1 MIKDSTQIKCR
12 PATKIYIFCP
22 AGYATGGPEALHQLG
37 AKLKRL
43 DFNAFMY
50 YYSTPG
56 SVDIVHKNYEKYS
69 VPVAQEI
76 ENDSGN
82 MMILPET
89 HLLPVFDDNYKQ
101 VRKVIWWLSVV
112 NYYITQENLTQSLKG
127 EKHFKLRNY
136 LGRFPTASFG
146 RLKRRKDVQH
156 ISHSYYSQVHLAENG
171 IKPVGRISDYMNS
184 AFFDMVDES
193 TPKENLVIYNPIKN
207 DSFLDKIME
216 LTPTIKWVAIK
227 GMTPAQV
234 AALMNRAKLY
244 IDFGFHPGKERMPRE
259 ACIMRC
265 CMIIGKT
272 GSAAYQQDMPIS
284 EQYRF
289 DKSQDQIPAIIERIG
304 QCLNNYKTLVTDFA
318 PYRETLYQEEQQ
330 FEQDIQKVFVKG

>member
-1 MIKDSTQIKCR
+1 LTKDSTQIKCQ

-37 AKLKRL
+37 AKLTRL
-43 DFNAFMY
+43 DFNVFMH
-50 YYSTPG
+50 YYSTPD

-69 VPVAQEI
+69 VPVADEVDNVSRNI
-76 ENDSGN
+76 
-82 MMILPET
+82 MILPET
-89 HLLPVFDDNYKQ
+89 HLLPIFDDNYKH

-127 EKHFKLRNY
+127 EKYFKLRNY
-136 LGRFPTASFG
+136 LGRFPTASFS

-193 TPKENLVIYNPIKN
+193 TPKESLVIYNPIKN
-207 DSFLDKIME
+207 DAFLDKIIA
-216 LTPTIKWVAIK
+216 LTPTIKWVPIK
-227 GMTPAQV
+227 GMTPAEV
-234 AALMNRAKLY
+234 ATLMNKAKLY
-244 IDFGFHPGKERMPRE
+244 VDFGFHPGKERMPRE

-272 GSAAYQQDMPIS
+272 GSAAYQQDMPIP

-289 DKSQDQIPAIIERIG
+289 DKSEDQIPAIIERIG
-304 QCLNNYKTLVTDFA
+304 QCLNSYKTLVADFA
-318 PYRETLYQEEQQ
+318 PYRETLYREEEQ

>member
-1 MIKDSTQIKCR
+1 LIKDSTQIKCR

-69 VPVAQEI
+69 VPVAPEI

-89 HLLPVFDDNYKQ
+89 HLLPVSDDNYKH

-112 NYYITQENLTQSLKG
+112 NYYITQKNLTQSLKG
-127 EKHFKLRNY
+127 EKYFKLRNY

-207 DSFLDKIME
+207 DSFLDKIIE

-272 GSAAYQQDMPIS
+272 GSAAYQQDMPIP

-318 PYRETLYQEEQQ
+318 PYRETLYREEQQ